1 MPFVSNVEELPVI
14 PSGFQPTQTKWSW
27 EKKTNMKPVAGI
39 ASTHN
44 TITLEALNQYTALLK
59 KEFLLESRQQHTLY
73 GVMLYIASTVFVIY
87 LTIDSPDA
95 DTWNSLFWITQLF
108 ICINAVA
115 KSFLQ
120 EARGRMLYY
129 YSITSPVVFI
139 LSKLSYNVLLM
150 LAMNLVNLL
159 LYSAFM
165 GNPTESFLQFLFIG
179 LLGSMGLGL
188 VFTMLAAIASKAM
201 QQASLMA
208 ILGFPLII
216 PQLLLLVRLSK
227 TAFSEVFRDGV
238 PQQLVLLLVSLD
250 ILIVF
255 LAAILYPFLWKD

>member
-1 MPFVSNVEELPVI
+1 
-14 PSGFQPTQTKWSW
+14 
-27 EKKTNMKPVAGI
+27 
-39 ASTHN
+39 
-44 TITLEALNQYTALLK
+44 
-59 KEFLLESRQQHTLY
+59 
-73 GVMLYIASTVFVIY
+73 
-87 LTIDSPDA
+87 
-95 DTWNSLFWITQLF
+95 
-108 ICINAVA
+108 
-115 KSFLQ
+115 
-120 EARGRMLYY
+120 
-129 YSITSPVVFI
+129 
-139 LSKLSYNVLLM
+139 
-150 LAMNLVNLL
+150 
-159 LYSAFM
+159 M

-255 LAAILYPFLWKD
+255 LAVILYPFLWKD